1 MRRFL
6 HIESTFRHADEVT
19 QHSSAA
25 WDAEAPAF
33 DDQPDH
39 GLRDPA
45 ARRAW
50 QRFLRPLFDEPS
62 SQVVADLGCGTG
74 TLTVLLADS
83 GLQVDGV
90 DHSHQMLDLARAKA
104 QHLQPPPTFIE
115 ADVAD
120 PPLRPGTYDTVLTR
134 HVLWAMADPAAAL
147 RNWIRLLKPRGQ
159 LILIEGRWSTGAGL
173 GSDECSELVLR
184 HRDEAVVQRLTD
196 PELWGGPITDERYLL
211 RSLC

>member
-1 MRRFL
+1 M
-6 HIESTFRHADEVT
+6 T

-39 GLRDPA
+39 GLRDPS

-50 QRFLRPLFDEPS
+50 KRLILPLFDEPS
-62 SQVVADLGCGTG
+62 PQVVADLGCGTG
-74 TLTVLLADS
+74 TLAVLLAES
-83 GLQVDGV
+83 GHRVDGV
-90 DHSHQMLDLARAKA
+90 DYSHQMLARARAKA
-104 QHLQPPPTFIE
+104 QSMLLPTTFIE

-120 PPLRPGTYDTVLTR
+120 PPLRPGTYDTVLSR

-147 RNWIRLLKPRGQ
+147 RNWIRLLKPCGQ

-173 GSDECSELVLR
+173 GSGECSALVLR
-184 HRDEAVVQRLTD
+184 HRDEAVVQHLTD
-196 PELWGGPITDERYLL
+196 PELWGRPIADERYLL
-211 RSLC
+211 RSSS